1 MIIHGHPEPQNPT
14 RVVVLGGS
22 GFVGRNLLRRLATV
36 GSDSVAPLSR
46 ELDLSAPEGA
56 HLLATLLKPTDAVV
70 MLAASNSGARLDPDS
85 FVANAAMGAAFCK
98 AVRTAGCSHIVY
110 LSTDAVYPFKAEPI
124 HEDVEPVPTSL
135 YALMHLAR
143 EAMLRRLQGPP
154 IAILRVAQVYGAGDP
169 HGAYGPGRMVR
180 SALREGRIVLYG
192 AGQETRDHIHVD
204 DVTSVI
210 LDALRMRSQGLV
222 NVATGCSTSFAA
234 LADLVVRACGGSI
247 TIEHEPP
254 LMPVLHRS
262 FDTTALE
269 TAFPSRSNTALR
281 DGIRL
286 LVSEE
291 LRTVSAPGSLRGQ
304 ARRADIPDQECNGS
318 GETVRSRDPE
328 KQRVAAHSSPS
339 LPEPDS
345 SR

>member
-1 MIIHGHPEPQNPT
+1 MIIHGHSEPRNPT

-22 GFVGRNLLRRLATV
+22 GFVGRNLLGRLATV
-36 GSDSVAPLSR
+36 ASDIVAPVSR
-46 ELDLSAPEGA
+46 DLDLSAPDGA
-56 HLLATLLKPTDAVV
+56 HLLATLLRPTDAVV

-85 FVANAAMGAAFCK
+85 FVANAAMGAAFWN
-98 AVRTAGCSHIVY
+98 AVRTAGCCHVVY
-110 LSTDAVYPFKAEPI
+110 LSSDAVYPFRAEPI
-124 HEDVEPVPTSL
+124 DEDVDPVPGSL

-143 EAMLRRLQGPP
+143 ETMLRRLEGPP
-154 IAILRVAQVYGAGDP
+154 VAILRVAQIYGAGDP

-180 SALREGRIVLYG
+180 SALREGRIALYG

-204 DVTSVI
+204 DVASVI
-210 LDALRMRSQGLV
+210 LDALRMRSRGLV

-234 LADLVVRACGGSI
+234 LANLVVRTCGGSV

-262 FDTTALE
+262 FDTAALE
-269 TAFPSRSNTALR
+269 AAFPSRSNTALP

-286 LVSEE
+286 LVSDE
-291 LRTVSAPGSLRGQ
+291 LRTASAPGSLRRQ
-304 ARRADIPDQECNGS
+304 ADRADIRDQKWNGS
-318 GETVRSRDPE
+318 GETGGSRDPE
-328 KQRVAAHSSPS
+328 VPPVAAHSSPP